1 MLQDR
6 LDEIGM
12 SQIQLAEKTRKS
24 PQWVSD
30 IVNDRH
36 KLSLKNA
43 KLIAD
48 AVGCHID
55 DLYIWHGS
63 KPNRNGK

>member
-1 MLQDR
+1 MT
-6 LDEIGM
+6 
-12 SQIQLAEKTRKS
+12 QIQLAAKINKS
-24 PQWVSD
+24 PQWISD

-43 KLIAD
+43 KLVAD

-55 DLYIWHGS
+55 DLYEWHYRSS
-63 KPNRNGK
+63 KRR

>member
-1 MLQDR
+1 MT
-6 LDEIGM
+6 
-12 SQIQLAEKTRKS
+12 QIQLADKTGKS

-55 DLYIWHGS
+55 DLYEWHYVRRS
-63 KPNRNGK
+63 KRR